1 MPRVRSHCER
11 SNQRFCSSIFI
22 KMKKIPSA
30 AAVVLSGIFL
40 YIFEKIWGNSIHWEK
55 IREVRIGKILARQF
69 TVLEILIFIA
79 LTVIFYF
86 VGALFYKRVKSRYLR
101 KQRTLMKYKRLDM
114 LQKGIMFRWR
124 ISFDPNNEPYIEDLQ
139 AFCTKHKPPIR
150 LIDNVCPVVG
160 CENNKLEIDVAK
172 TRNVIE
178 SNLINRWEQLN
189 K

>member
-1 MPRVRSHCER
+1 MR
-11 SNQRFCSSIFI
+11 
-22 KMKKIPSA
+22 MKKLLLL

-40 YIFEKIWGNSIHWEK
+40 YIFDRIWGDLMNWDK
-55 IREVRIGKILARQF
+55 IREVPVGKLLAKQF

-79 LTVIFYF
+79 LLVILYV
-86 VGALFYKRVKSRYLR
+86 VGALVYKRVNTRHLR
-101 KQRTLMKYKRLDM
+101 KQRALMKYKRYNM

-124 ISFDPNNEPYIEDLQ
+124 VCFDHNNEPFIEDLQ
-139 AFCTKHKPPIR
+139 AFCTKHKPPVR
-150 LIDNVCPVVG
+150 FIDNVCPSAG
-160 CENNKLEIDVAK
+160 CANHKLEIDVAK